1 MTGIERVKAAFK
13 RQKPDRVPAYPIV
26 SGLAAKV
33 IGASAKD
40 YYTNF
45 ENLARAHLALYED
58 LRQDIVALMPD
69 LFMEVEAM
77 GAQVEFPEDD
87 VPRLRSYLLSD
98 PKNLTSLT
106 MPEPNSSGRI
116 PAYLEACRKVRSE
129 VSESAVGGVICG
141 PWTIAANLRGAEN
154 LIMDT
159 TTDPDFVH
167 ELMRFAVEIPIRL
180 GEALKQS
187 GVGVS
192 LSEAPA
198 SISLISPKIYR
209 NFVLPYH
216 KEIIS
221 RLREKKISV
230 TLHICGYID
239 PIMEDIA
246 STGAIAVSMD
256 EPSSLE
262 KMLEV
267 SEGKCVVIGNVSTG
281 VFVKGTREDIEA
293 EVRRCV
299 NAARSHY
306 GYILAT
312 GCEISPRG
320 DLEKLRW
327 FCETAA
333 RVGQYH

>member
-1 MTGIERVKAAFK
+1 MTGIERVKAAFR
-13 RQKPDRVPAYPIV
+13 RQQPDRVPSYPIV
-26 SGLAAKV
+26 SGLAAKF
-33 IGASAKD
+33 IGLTPKD
-40 YYTNF
+40 YYTDF
-45 ENLARAHLALYED
+45 ENLAMAHLALYEN
-58 LRQDIVALMPD
+58 LKQDIVALMPD

-77 GAQVEFPEDD
+77 GAEVEFPEDD
-87 VPRLRSYLLSD
+87 VPRLRSYILEEPQRLASLAIPD
-98 PKNLTSLT
+98 PYSA
-106 MPEPNSSGRI
+106 GRI
-116 PAYLEACRKVRSE
+116 PGYLEACKKVKSE
-129 VSESAVGGVICG
+129 ISESAIGGVICG

-159 TTDPDFVH
+159 ATDPHFVH
-167 ELMRFAVEIPIRL
+167 DLMKFAVEIPVKI

-209 NFVLPYH
+209 EFVLPYH
-216 KEIIS
+216 KEVIS

-239 PIMEDIA
+239 PIMEDIV
-246 STGAIAVSMD
+246 SSGAIAVSMD

-267 SEGKCVVIGNVSTG
+267 SDGRCVVIGNVSTG
-281 VFVKGTREDIEA
+281 VFVRGNRQDIEA
-293 EVRRCV
+293 EIRRCLEV
-299 NAARSHY
+299 ARSHF

-320 DLEKLRW
+320 DLDKVKW
-327 FCETAA
+327 FCEIAA
-333 RVGQYH
+333 ELGQYT